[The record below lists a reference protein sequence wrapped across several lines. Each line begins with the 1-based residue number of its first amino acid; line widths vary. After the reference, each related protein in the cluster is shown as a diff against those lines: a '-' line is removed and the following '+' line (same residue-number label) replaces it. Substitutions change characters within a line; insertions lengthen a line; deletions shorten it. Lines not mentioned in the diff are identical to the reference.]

1 MELPATS
8 KLIERVCERNVLSCR
23 NKRDTNQGENDEL
36 NQTSCSSIL
45 VSLFLHSGLV
55 ADVLLS

>member
-1 MELPATS
+1 MYYLVEIRETQ
-8 KLIERVCERNVLSCR
+8 IRE
-23 NKRDTNQGENDEL
+23 GENDEL
-36 NQTSCSSIL
+36 NQTLRSSIL

>member
-1 MELPATS
+1 MRGMYYLVEIRETRMR
-8 KLIERVCERNVLSCR
+8 E
-23 NKRDTNQGENDEL
+23 GENNEL

-45 VSLFLHSGLV
+45 VSLFLHSDLV